1 MLDSMLSTGLS
12 PALTTALY
20 TLAKYIPAFKK
31 EIAEGLLKIL
41 SLILMQQPFRHPGTP
56 KHLLSPS
63 HKTMAGF
70 PQQVMGST
78 SEPPDTASIVLGLRT
93 LGTFDFEGH
102 SLLQFVRHCADNYL
116 HSEEK
121 LIRLEAVK
129 TCSALL
135 KGTLLGLAGRKSAAV
150 QSTVNEVLA
159 KLLVV
164 GITDLDADIRYC
176 VMMCLDECF
185 DFHLAQAENL
195 SALFVALNDEQFEIR
210 ELTMC
215 IIGRLSI
222 LNPAYI
228 MPSLRNTLLQ
238 LLTEL
243 DRSGIGRNKEQSARI
258 LGYLVANSPTLI
270 RPYVEP
276 IVNVLIPKLK
286 ETETNPMVITSVLS
300 AIGDLAQVGGTLM
313 TKYVKDLLPILLDIL
328 NDASSSQ
335 KREVS
340 LWTLSQLVESTG
352 AVVTPYSRY
361 PNLLDTLLGFLRT
374 EPRVAIRSHT
384 LRLLGLLGA
393 LGNKSKNATFHG
405 HVHACFSTDPYK
417 HKMNTGQIDTESFQ
431 LAPLIPIND
440 SNSEM
445 EQSYEMSPS
454 EMLVN
459 MGTGG
464 TLDDFYPSVA
474 IATLMRI
481 IRDPTLTRHHTEVVK
496 AVTFIF
502 KALGIKA
509 VPYIA
514 QVIPSMLNVIRSSED
529 TFRDFLFQKL
539 GDLISIVRQHV
550 RNYLDSIFD
559 LIMEF
564 WSVDS
569 PLQPTIILLVENI
582 STALGSEFKIYLPQL
597 IPQILQVL
605 MQDTSRDRQVT
616 GKLLVAIQRFGSTL
630 TDYLH
635 LFLPPIV
642 KLFDSHD
649 VPLDIRKQALET
661 IERLSDVLDFSEFAS
676 RIIHPLVRCLDSTPE
691 LRATAMDTLS
701 ALVCQLGK
709 KYVIFVPMV
718 HKILL
723 KHKISHQNYEL
734 LCARVMQGGNTSDFE
749 EGLMRFSNRRRGRYE
764 AMRSTEPPEPQ
775 LSADGSQTVR
785 KLPVST
791 EDLRKAW
798 AVSRRVSKDDWL
810 EWYGGLCREFL
821 KASPSPALRA
831 CWTVAQRHA
840 QLAKDLF
847 NASFVSCWT
856 ELDANQQDELMSSLE
871 KALTDP
877 DLPEISQT
885 ILNLAEF
892 MEHCDKG
899 PLPLSQ
905 VLLGDQAMKCRAF
918 AKALH
923 YKEDEFHRE
932 PTVPVLEALI
942 SINNKLGQKEAAA
955 GLLQWGNKNLQGELR
970 AKEHWYEKL
979 NDWEKALEVYKQ
991 KSAQAPKD
999 TDLILKKMRCLEALG
1014 EWDQVHEVAEE
1025 HWDGMSLEVKNRMAR
1040 MATAAAWSKQDWKFM
1055 TRAASLLPRESQ
1067 DGAFYRAILRVHEE
1081 NWTDAQ
1087 DLIDLT
1093 REMLD
1098 TEVTALSL
1106 ESYQRAYPTMVCVQM
1121 LAELEEVIAYKL
1133 VPERRDTI
1141 KEMWW
1146 QRLQGCQRVV
1156 DDWQRI
1162 LMVRSMV
1169 IKPQEDERTWLK
1181 FASLCRKSGRLHLS
1195 HKTLVSILGF
1205 DPDKNSELPLPS
1217 HHPQATLAYCK
1228 HLWDSNGKGERE
1240 RSLSSLRHFVR
1251 KDLQPRCTYLTQEA
1265 TVIRN
1270 NTAQQNQQSVN
1281 QPPAVSQAA
1290 HETLFSEE
1298 KECRQLLARCYL
1310 KLGQWQES
1318 LHGLNESI
1326 LANVLHCYEE
1336 ATLYDGNW
1344 YKAWH
1349 AWAVMNFEAC
1359 LFYRQQSS
1367 LASEVGK
1374 TPGILSPTMISKYAV
1389 PALKGFVRSITLSK
1403 GNSLQD
1409 TLRLLTCKYILPL
1422 DLTIMPKKSYYH
1434 IL

>member
-1 MLDSMLSTGLS
+1 
-12 PALTTALY
+12 
-20 TLAKYIPAFKK
+20 
-31 EIAEGLLKIL
+31 
-41 SLILMQQPFRHPGTP
+41 
-56 KHLLSPS
+56 
-63 HKTMAGF
+63 
-70 PQQVMGST
+70 
-78 SEPPDTASIVLGLRT
+78 
-93 LGTFDFEGH
+93 
-102 SLLQFVRHCADNYL
+102 
-116 HSEEK
+116 
-121 LIRLEAVK
+121 
-129 TCSALL
+129 
-135 KGTLLGLAGRKSAAV
+135 
-150 QSTVNEVLA
+150 
-159 KLLVV
+159 
-164 GITDLDADIRYC
+164 
-176 VMMCLDECF
+176 
-185 DFHLAQAENL
+185 
-195 SALFVALNDEQFEIR
+195 
-210 ELTMC
+210 
-215 IIGRLSI
+215 
-222 LNPAYI
+222 
-228 MPSLRNTLLQ
+228 
-238 LLTEL
+238 
-243 DRSGIGRNKEQSARI
+243 
-258 LGYLVANSPTLI
+258 
-270 RPYVEP
+270 
-276 IVNVLIPKLK
+276 
-286 ETETNPMVITSVLS
+286 
-300 AIGDLAQVGGTLM
+300 
-313 TKYVKDLLPILLDIL
+313 
-328 NDASSSQ
+328 
-335 KREVS
+335 
-340 LWTLSQLVESTG
+340 
-352 AVVTPYSRY
+352 
-361 PNLLDTLLGFLRT
+361 
-374 EPRVAIRSHT
+374 
-384 LRLLGLLGA
+384 
-393 LGNKSKNATFHG
+393 
-405 HVHACFSTDPYK
+405 
-417 HKMNTGQIDTESFQ
+417 MNTGQIDTESFQ

-440 SNSEM
+440 STSEM

-474 IATLMRI
+474 IATLMKI
-481 IRDPTLTRHHTEVVK
+481 IRDPTLARHHTEVVK

-502 KALGIKA
+502 KALGIKS

-529 TFRDFLFQKL
+529 TFRDFLFQQL
-539 GDLISIVRQHV
+539 GGLISIVRQHV
-550 RNYLDSIFD
+550 RNYLDSIFE

-569 PLQPTIILLVENI
+569 PLQATIILLVENI
-582 STALGSEFKIYLPQL
+582 ATALGSEFKIYLPQL
-597 IPQILQVL
+597 IPQILHVL

-616 GKLLVAIQRFGSTL
+616 GKLLTAIQRFGNTL

-642 KLFDSHD
+642 KLFDSQE
-649 VPLDIRKQALET
+649 VPIEIRKQALET

-676 RIIHPLVRCLDSTPE
+676 RIIHPLVRCLDTTPD
-691 LRATAMDTLS
+691 LRTTAMNTLS
-701 ALVCQLGK
+701 ALVYQLGK

-723 KHKISHQNYEL
+723 KHKISHHGYEL
-734 LCARVMQGGNTSDFE
+734 LCARVMQGGTTSDFD
-749 EGLMRFSNRRRGRYE
+749 EGLMRFPRRRGTRFDN
-764 AMRSTEPPEPQ
+764 MRNAEPPEPQ

-791 EDLRKAW
+791 DDLRKAW

-810 EWYGGLCREFL
+810 EWYAGLCREFL

-831 CWTVAQRHA
+831 CWTVAQRYA

-871 KALTDP
+871 KALTEP

-899 PLPLSQ
+899 PLPLSTNR
-905 VLLGDQAMKCRAF
+905 LGDQAMKCRAF

-923 YKEDEFHRE
+923 YKEDEFHRK

-955 GLLQWGNKNLQGELR
+955 GLLQWGNKNLQGELK

-979 NDWEKALEVYKQ
+979 NDWEKALEVYKK

-999 TDLILKKMRCLEALG
+999 PDLIFKKMRCLEALG
-1014 EWDQVHEVAEE
+1014 EWGQVHEVAEE
-1025 HWDGMSLEVKNRMAR
+1025 HWDGMPMERKNHMAR
-1040 MATAAAWSKQDWKFM
+1040 MTSAAAWNKQDWKFM
-1055 TRAASLLPRESQ
+1055 QRAASLLPRESQ
-1067 DGAFYRAILRVHEE
+1067 DGAFYRAILCVHDE
-1081 NWTDAQ
+1081 NWTEAQ

-1093 REMLD
+1093 RDMLD

-1106 ESYQRAYPTMVCVQM
+1106 ESYQRAYPTMVRVQM

-1169 IKPQEDERTWLK
+1169 VKPQEDERTWLK

-1195 HKTLVSILGF
+1195 HKTLVSILGC
-1205 DPDKNSELPLPS
+1205 DPSKNAEQPLPS

-1228 HLWDSNGKGERE
+1228 HLWDSNGTNERE
-1240 RSLSSLRHFVR
+1240 RSLSSLHYFVR
-1251 KDLQPRCTYLTQEA
+1251 KELQPRCTFLTQEA
-1265 TVIRN
+1265 NSARN
-1270 NTAQQNQQSVN
+1270 ASQQGQQNPPVN
-1281 QPPAVSQAA
+1281 HAVNES
-1290 HETLFSEE
+1290 LFGEE

-1318 LHGLNESI
+1318 LHGLNESV
-1326 LANVLHCYEE
+1326 LANVLQCYEE
-1336 ATLYDGNW
+1336 ATVYDGNW

-1359 LFYRQQSS
+1359 LFYRHQQQQI
-1367 LASEVGK
+1367 LQQQQQQQQEQNDVVK
-1374 TPGILSPTMISKYAV
+1374 PGILSPQMISKYAV

-1409 TLRLLTCKYILPL
+1409 TLRLLTLLFDYGHQSDMYEALHEGIRTIEIDNWLQVIPQLIARIDTPRPLVSRLIHQLLADLGKHHPQALVYSLTVACKSNNSARRNAANKILSKIREHSETLINQALMMSDELIRVAILWHEQWYEALETASRLYFGERNIQGMLAQLEPL
-1422 DLTIMPKKSYYH
+1422 HAMLERGPQTLKETSFHQAYGNDLNEAKRWCSRYKMSANIRDLNQAWDLYYH
-1434 IL
+1434 VFRRISRQLPQLTQLELQYVSPKLLMCRDLELAVPGSYTPHGTLNQISLVEPSLQVITSKQRPRKMSIRGKKFQI